1 SGISSVKRKFGS
13 SVSSKTARTIRAE
26 VYGKLICHNIFSY
39 FIEVLGQS
47 LYFHKLYKFILSF
60 ILNG

>member
-1 SGISSVKRKFGS
+1 
-13 SVSSKTARTIRAE
+13 VSSKTARTIRAE

-47 LYFHKLYKFILSF
+47 LMEEIIYISL
-60 ILNG
+60 